1 MMKLLLLFICLLFSI
16 FGCVVN
22 LEESPHATRDQDG
35 YLIAPGDI
43 IVANVG
49 NDSIIWLGPD
59 GRFKGNLY
67 DVDTDANVL
76 LAGLSW
82 DSVGKKILFNYDHLT
97 ITALDKTIAIDPI
110 DASIRTVVTNANLN
124 GILPGAARLSGGD
137 YIVAE
142 GTTTIEKFSTGSV
155 RVGAPFLTIATGN
168 SVDLQPLNNGGFLNC
183 VTGTANTVRTYDSAG
198 VVQATATSATPGVTL
213 GAVASSGCVQLP
225 NGNIAVA
232 YSGATDAVRIYDSTL
247 TTVVGT
253 FIDTSYLTTPGKV
266 AGTPEGNV
274 IVTDTAFNH
283 IVEITQAG
291 GFVRTL
297 GGNVLAT
304 PTSIMIIPLY

>member
-1 MMKLLLLFICLLFSI
+1 
-16 FGCVVN
+16 VVD
-22 LEESPHATRDQDG
+22 LEEKPRASRDQDG
-35 YLIAPGDI
+35 YLIQPGDI

-49 NDSIIWLGPD
+49 NDSIIWLDSNGN
-59 GRFKGNLY
+59 FKGNLY

-82 DSVGKKILFNYDHLT
+82 DNAGKKILFNYDHLT
-97 ITALDKTIAIDPI
+97 ITALDKTLAIDPI
-110 DASIRTVVTNANLN
+110 DASITTVVTNANLN
-124 GILPGAARLSGGD
+124 GVLPCAARLSDGN
-137 YIVAE
+137 YIVCE
-142 GTTTIEKFSTGSV
+142 GNTTIEKFSPGSV

-168 SVDLQPLNNGGFLNC
+168 SVDLKPLISGGFLNC
-183 VTGTANTVRTYDSAG
+183 VTGTANTVRIYDSAG

-266 AGTPEGNV
+266 AGTPSGNV

-283 IVEITQAG
+283 LVEITQTG

-297 GGNVLAT
+297 GGSVLAT
-304 PTSIMIIPLY
+304 PTSIMVVP